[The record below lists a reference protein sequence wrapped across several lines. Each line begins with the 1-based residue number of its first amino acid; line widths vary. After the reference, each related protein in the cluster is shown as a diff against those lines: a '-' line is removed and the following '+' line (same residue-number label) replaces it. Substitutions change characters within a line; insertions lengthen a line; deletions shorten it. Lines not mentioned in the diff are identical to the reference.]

1 MARLKPCPDE
11 RYSSFR
17 FFFAI
22 VSAVTLLK
30 SGFLAALRD
39 DNFLDMGML
48 LVDTARP
55 RVLTWIV
62 EAWPYVLRGR
72 L

>member
-1 MARLKPCPDE
+1 
-11 RYSSFR
+11 
-17 FFFAI
+17 
-22 VSAVTLLK
+22 
-30 SGFLAALRD
+30 
-39 DNFLDMGML
+39 ML

-62 EAWPYVLRGR
+62 AAWPYVLRGR